1 MKNLTNRSKY
11 HLVYIFKKEVLS
23 LIKPNIYLDMPN
35 FLIKLSKKK
44 IEIGIFPIYEKW
56 LDVGTPKSLLEGK
69 KF

>member
-1 MKNLTNRSKY
+1 
-11 HLVYIFKKEVLS
+11 
-23 LIKPNIYLDMPN
+23 MPN